1 MQKHEHI
8 LTYMS
13 TMSMRVVVC
22 MCAMHIHR
30 YTEAYER
37 ARLVNVVHATVLSD
51 ALLCF
56 LFWGARHP
64 VPK

>member
-1 MQKHEHI
+1 
-8 LTYMS
+8 
-13 TMSMRVVVC
+13 MRVVVC